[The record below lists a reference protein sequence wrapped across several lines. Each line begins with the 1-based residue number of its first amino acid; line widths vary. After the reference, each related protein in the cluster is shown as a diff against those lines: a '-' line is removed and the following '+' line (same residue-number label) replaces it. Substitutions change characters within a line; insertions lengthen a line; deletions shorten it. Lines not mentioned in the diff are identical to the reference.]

1 MKHLEVNRTI
11 KRLRKEKGYT
21 QTDVAE
27 KLGISQN
34 AYSKIEL
41 GYSGISIKKLFQF
54 AELFETTP
62 QYLLGL
68 DDSGAPKN
76 SSSI

>member
-1 MKHLEVNRTI
+1 MKHLEVNNTI

-27 KLGISQN
+27 KLGLSQN

-54 AELFETTP
+54 AELLETTP

-68 DDSGAPKN
+68 
-76 SSSI
+76 

>member
-1 MKHLEVNRTI
+1 MKHEQVKETI
-11 KRLRKEKGYT
+11 KRLRKEKGYS
-21 QTDVAE
+21 QEDVAS
-27 KLGISQN
+27 KLGLSQN

-54 AELFETTP
+54 AELLDTTP

-68 DDSGAPKN
+68 E
-76 SSSI
+76 

>member
-1 MKHLEVNRTI
+1 MKHEQVKETI
-11 KRLRKEKGYT
+11 KRLRKEKGYS
-21 QTDVAE
+21 QEYVAE
-27 KLGISQN
+27 KLGLSQN

-54 AELFETTP
+54 AELLETTP

-68 DDSGAPKN
+68 
-76 SSSI
+76 